1 MQNAVA
7 NSAMFSM
14 FATLGFARVF
24 RIGFVFGDQKRQMRK
39 SPEMRF
45 GFSHDFSAI
54 GSRAYG
60 IPLHW
65 GKGGGRVRL
74 SSPFKWDP
82 IFGKGTL
89 SCQMGPDL
97 ADDGTLDLDWVPICG
112 AGSRTAQ
119 GCFRV
124 GYLGTMAFTNS
135 VGLRHWF
142 PAYRDR
148 SGRRVCRGCWVRL

>member
-1 MQNAVA
+1 MWNADA

-14 FATLGFARVF
+14 FATLGFATVF

-74 SSPFKWDP
+74 SSPFKGDPISRKWDP
-82 IFGKGTL
+82 IWR
-89 SCQMGPDL
+89 MGPGDRWDPDPRTGVL
-97 ADDGTLDLDWVPICG
+97 GG
-112 AGSRTAQ
+112 GGSHRSAL
-119 GCFRV
+119 GGFRYGGV
-124 GYLGTMAFTNS
+124 
-135 VGLRHWF
+135 
-142 PAYRDR
+142 
-148 SGRRVCRGCWVRL
+148 